1 VKIICF
7 SSVSLADEMVDS
19 GALSRFHRPDRR
31 CWTARPDLGERWSS
45 RLVATAA
52 EERLSNTALDLNPWT
67 NDYHAGAML
76 VRCRSRE
83 TLVNE
88 CYRFFYR
95 GDDKSVCLVS
105 KIDI

>member
-1 VKIICF
+1 M
-7 SSVSLADEMVDS
+7 A
-19 GALSRFHRPDRR
+19 GAGTQAATGKAATLTRSRRQWCDI
-31 CWTARPDLGERWSS
+31 GEQWPS

-95 GDDKSVCLVS
+95 ADDKSVCLVS